1 MFADVIVNISHSNVD
16 RPFEYIIPGELEG
29 KAVTGSQVLVPFG
42 KSDRLIPGVIINTK
56 EKSQYRAGILKSI
69 ASLVPKGVGI
79 DNEMLTL
86 ADYIRTSYG
95 GTLNQALK
103 TVLPVKKSSQ
113 PVTVKYIALN
123 VSKDEAGKALLR
135 YSKDRRTVARA
146 RLLQALTE
154 DETIPW
160 TVVRDK
166 LNISAPTLTALKKEG
181 LVREI
186 VSENL
191 RDAVGNRGE
200 KGYSIILNEGQQT
213 TADDIY
219 KRYAAGDK
227 RPSLIRGV
235 TGSGKTEVYIDL
247 IDRFVREGK
256 QAIVLIPE
264 ISLTY
269 QTVIRF
275 YKKFGDRVSVLNSK
289 MTQAERYDQIIKAE
303 KGLIDIMI
311 GPRSALFTPF
321 KNLGIVIID
330 EEHETTYKNENVPR
344 YHAREVAVKRAEL
357 NGAIVVMGSAT
368 PSVESYKKAKEGE
381 YALYRLDKRHGAAK
395 LPDVEIVDLRSELQ
409 AGNRSMIS
417 GRLQSLIADRLEKKE
432 QIMLFINRR
441 GHSNFVSCRSC
452 GKAIK
457 CPHCDVS
464 LKYHNNGTL
473 VCHYCGYETR
483 MVKTCPECGSRYI
496 GTFGAGTQKIEEEIN
511 RLFPEAKTLRMD
523 YDTTKEKNGHEKI
536 LSAFAQGE
544 ADMLIGTQMIV
555 KGHDFANV
563 TLVGIVAADLSL
575 NSGDF
580 KAEERT
586 FQLLTQAAGRAGR
599 ANKGGSV
606 VIQTYSPENYAVRL
620 GAAQDYE
627 EFYKLEMEYRKLLG
641 YPPAVNMLEIMF
653 TCGDKA
659 LLEKKTGLT
668 SQLLDRNIRELA
680 PDVRKIGP
688 ADAPVSKIN
697 DRYRKQIYLKSE
709 KYDELIILKDK
720 TEEFFNRE
728 ENKDIQV
735 VFDFSAR
742 GD

>member
-16 RPFEYIIPGELEG
+16 RPCEYIKTRELEG
-29 KAVTGSQVLVPFG
+29 KAVTASQVLVPFG

-56 EKSQYRAGILKSI
+56 EKSQYRAGTLKSI
-69 ASLVPKGVGI
+69 SSLVPKGVGI

-113 PVTVKYIALN
+113 PVIVKYIILN
-123 VSKDEAGKALLR
+123 VSKEEAGKALLK
-135 YSKDRRTVARA
+135 YSSDRRMSARA

-154 DETIPW
+154 DDTIPW

-166 LNISAPTLTALKKEG
+166 LGISTSTLTALKKEG

-191 RDAVGNRGE
+191 RDAVGDRGE
-200 KGYSIILNEGQQT
+200 KDYSIILNEGQQRA
-213 TADDIY
+213 ADDIY
-219 KRYAAGDK
+219 KRYAAGDR

-235 TGSGKTEVYIDL
+235 TGSGKTEVYINL
-247 IDRFVREGK
+247 IDRFVKEGK

-381 YALYRLDKRHGAAK
+381 YALYRLDKRAGAAR

-417 GRLQSLIADRLEKKE
+417 GRLQSLITDRLGKKE

-452 GKAIK
+452 GTAIK

-464 LKYHNNGTL
+464 LKYHNNGKL
-473 VCHYCGYETR
+473 VCHYCGYETS
-483 MVKTCPECGSRYI
+483 MVRTCPECGSRYI

-523 YDTTKEKNGHEKI
+523 HDTTKEKNGHEKI

-544 ADMLIGTQMIV
+544 ADILIGTQMIV

-599 ANKGGSV
+599 ANKKGSV

-653 TCGDKA
+653 TGGDKA
-659 LLEKKTGLT
+659 LLEE
-668 SQLLDRNIRELA
+668 R
-680 PDVRKIGP
+680 PVRHPGF
-688 ADAPVSKIN
+688 
-697 DRYRKQIYLKSE
+697 LFFFF
-709 KYDELIILKDK
+709 LILHWL
-720 TEEFFNRE
+720 
-728 ENKDIQV
+728 
-735 VFDFSAR
+735 S
-742 GD
+742 G